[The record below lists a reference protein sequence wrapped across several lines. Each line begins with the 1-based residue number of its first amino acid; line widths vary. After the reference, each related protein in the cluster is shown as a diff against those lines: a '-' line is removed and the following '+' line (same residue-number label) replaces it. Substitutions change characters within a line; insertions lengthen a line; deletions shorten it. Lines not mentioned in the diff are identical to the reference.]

1 VGEHLSSWVVVGA
14 AAAAAVV
21 ALGGWSAAGAV
32 ARRRAPR
39 PLTGDEAYR
48 ALRAHPSADRELVLL
63 LHNYLRRRATTHGDF
78 DAVMLLDEAYRAA
91 PPSPSTIE
99 DEPVV
104 NLAATDEAVSDAD
117 AAPPPAQVDE
127 PPVPLRRDADMA
139 AGVAAVVSP
148 PSGVPAVQ
156 AAPALLMAAGGRP
169 ALRVL
174 EGGREV
180 QSIPLRDDAVY
191 TIGTGRHCDVQL
203 PLAAGQGSATIGAE
217 HARITVRRGRVLFHH
232 VADEGYSLVNG
243 EQMVWAVLDP
253 GDEIGV
259 GPYVCT
265 FAGAGDDAPPDGEGA
280 GP

>member
-1 VGEHLSSWVVVGA
+1 VVGA

-21 ALGGWSAAGAV
+21 ALAGWSLAGAV
-32 ARRRAPR
+32 ARRRPPR
-39 PLTGDEAYR
+39 PLTGEEAYR

-63 LHNYLRRRATTHGDF
+63 LHNYLRRRATTHGGF
-78 DAVMLLDEAYRAA
+78 DTVMLLDEAYHAA
-91 PPSPSTIE
+91 PPSPPTIE
-99 DEPVV
+99 DEPVIDV
-104 NLAATDEAVSDAD
+104 AVADAD
-117 AAPPPAQVDE
+117 AAPPAQVEE

-174 EGGREV
+174 EGGRQV

-243 EQMVWAVLDP
+243 ERMVWAVLDP